1 MLTLKTPKT
10 KTIVTRSW
18 QEQLSCG
25 KGNQLHNCY
34 RKLNDKKKKV
44 QISLLLNLKS
54 GKLGETKNYPVL
66 TKTEGGR

>member
-34 RKLNDKKKKV
+34 KKLNDKKKKV

-54 GKLGETKNYPVL
+54 
-66 TKTEGGR
+66 